1 LVIGTGLGNLDVV
14 KTATKASKITCEIMA
29 TKIESTSNSRPHV
42 YFTEYLMCVIEK
54 SQKKRDKN
62 YENSSH

>member
-42 YFTEYLMCVIEK
+42 YFTEYLVCVIEK
-54 SQKKRDKN
+54 S
-62 YENSSH
+62 